1 MQDRHAPW
9 LDQALSALLCDL
21 HERGLLERTLVVV
34 LGEFGRSPKIN
45 DKAGRDHWEHCYSAL
60 LAGGGV
66 RGGRV
71 VGSSD
76 RTASHPVDH
85 PVTPADLIA
94 TVQQAVGIT
103 SEQAQTLGV
112 AVDGQAIHELF

>member
-1 MQDRHAPW
+1 ML
-9 LDQALSALLCDL
+9 LDLS
-21 HERGLLERTLVVV
+21 ERGLLETTLVIAV
-34 LGEFGRSPKIN
+34 GEFGRSPKIN

-66 RGGRV
+66 KGGRV

-76 RTASHPVDH
+76 ATASRPHSRPA
-85 PVTPADLIA
+85 TPTDLVA
-94 TVQQAVGIT
+94 TVQYAVGIG

-112 AVDGQAIHELF
+112 AGEGKLIEELF